1 MKTWWTIS
9 VIVGAL
15 VLAASVY
22 MLTPDDH
29 GWIPHVLFSG
39 VCCTDGT
46 RVADMDGDGRPDIVT
61 SIEESGEAVILFSQK
76 DGGSSSATIGA
87 GMIKR
92 PEDTLPVDIEGDG
105 DLDLFVSQ
113 ENRSQK
119 HTICFNPGNG
129 DLARHPERWVCEI
142 IPATKDK
149 KSWMWAEPIKLADGQ
164 QAFVIGGKDDTDETG
179 SGSIALLLPD
189 STKRKLNA
197 WTYRVLDED
206 ARFVMNIFVKDFS
219 GDGLEDIAF
228 VDKRG
233 NAAGLNVIIQP
244 NSPAAQWTTLRLSQ
258 GVTDAAFAV
267 LHGDLIYVVEKAEHF
282 NIVGY
287 DPGLGVARTRRLLP
301 SNLCEPK
308 SFAIG
313 DFNGDRT
320 EEFAVF
326 CGSVRFA
333 NIRAYLISS
342 APEGGADIKVV
353 AASPGNWFSETKYD
367 TVHAI
372 DMDMDGDLDLLTDE
386 ETYGGVG
393 QGVLWYEN
401 PSSK

>member
-1 MKTWWTIS
+1 MNAWWTTS

-15 VLAASVY
+15 VLATFVY
-22 MLTPDDH
+22 MLTPGDR

-39 VCCTDGT
+39 ACCTDGT
-46 RVADMDGDGRPDIVT
+46 RIADLDGDGLLDIVT
-61 SIEESGEAVILFSQK
+61 SIEESGEAVILFGQT
-76 DGGSSSATIGA
+76 DRGWTSAIIGA

-92 PEDTLPVDIEGDG
+92 PEDTLAVDIEGDG

-129 DLARHPERWVCEI
+129 DLARNAERWVCEI
-142 IPATKDK
+142 VPATKDK
-149 KSWMWAEPIKLADGQ
+149 KSWMWAEPIKLASGQ
-164 QAFVIGGKDDTDETG
+164 QAFVLGDKDDTDEAG
-179 SGSIALLLPD
+179 SGSIALLMPD
-189 STKRKLNA
+189 PTKRNLGT
-197 WTYRVLDED
+197 WTYHVLDED
-206 ARFVMNIFVKDFS
+206 ARFIMIIFVKDFN
-219 GDGLEDIAF
+219 GDGLEDVAF
-228 VDKRG
+228 VDKTG

-244 NSPAAQWTTLRLSQ
+244 NSPTGQWTTRRLSQ
-258 GVTDAAFAV
+258 DVKNAAFAV
-267 LHGDLIYVVEKAEHF
+267 LHGDLIYLVEKAEHF
-282 NIVGY
+282 RIVGY
-287 DPGLGVARTRRLLP
+287 DPRSGVVRTRRLLP
-301 SNLCEPK
+301 SQLCEPK

-313 DFNGDRT
+313 DFNGDMT
-320 EEFAVF
+320 EEFAIF
-326 CGSVRFA
+326 CGSVRFTH
-333 NIRAYLISS
+333 IRAYLISS
-342 APEGGADIKVV
+342 PPEGGADVKIL
-353 AASPGNWFSETKYD
+353 AASPGTWFSKTKYD